1 MKMMGSEGRVF
12 MGNVRVRIRRIGE
25 AGDYEERREGVY
37 KE

>member
-12 MGNVRVRIRRIGE
+12 MRNERVGIRRIGE

-37 KE
+37 EE